1 VTSLLCSGHD
11 CSNLRTT
18 LLAVHEQKNERQE
31 TQTTRV
37 AWRFWATA
45 FVVCVGFAWTQV
57 VSAQTTST
65 EPAVASPVGAATI
78 APTST
83 EALPP
88 DVERIAAVT
97 TRAIVQQFLA
107 ENPNPR
113 KHVVDIT
120 SSGYADDETRP
131 ALRLAQVWV
140 GPNGAL
146 LELVGLPRKGVKH
159 SAVMRRDTLQV
170 RPYGGRA
177 ANVRAFEGV
186 TELRDR
192 RGGSALVVAPGETLY
207 LLTEPFDDYRPFS
220 LLHVNRNAEDSVY
233 FDRIDPRF
241 RERYDTMFAAAN
253 TPVAM
258 KDFLVEFAGND
269 PDKRAPRVFARLLN
283 EMRAQNSFEG
293 FYTAYLLMQDPDD
306 GMKAARLAQSN
317 DERMKLE
324 HLAIVGLVDKNR
336 LFKLELSVD
345 PSSASGGENTD
356 NNPFAAT
363 FNWLSGKDKVRTA
376 HRPIRGTLSI
386 QLQPSSPVKVKYGA
400 YTAKFRVTAV
410 APTESSK
417 AGLVLGRGGP
427 GEARVGR
434 DISIR
439 LDAGQ
444 SAASQRFDLGAM
456 RVAYYD
462 RGIFNGYTRERL
474 TGDIVVE
481 ARLIGVEI
489 AK

>member
-1 VTSLLCSGHD
+1 MPA
-11 CSNLRTT
+11 T
-18 LLAVHEQKNERQE
+18 LLPRHEMEIKQQAMQANRA
-31 TQTTRV
+31 
-37 AWRFWATA
+37 AWRLWATA
-45 FVVCVGFAWTQV
+45 FVVCAGCAWTQV
-57 VSAQTTST
+57 VSAQATPV
-65 EPAVASPVGAATI
+65 EPAVAPTMDAAAV
-78 APTST
+78 APASA

-88 DVERIAAVT
+88 DVERIAPVT
-97 TRAIVQQFLA
+97 TRAIVQTFLA
-107 ENPNPR
+107 ENPSPR
-113 KHVVDIT
+113 RHAVDIP
-120 SSGYADDETRP
+120 SSGYAEDETRP
-131 ALRLAQVWV
+131 ALRLVQIWV

-146 LELVGLPRKGVKH
+146 LEMVGLPRKGVKH

-186 TELRDR
+186 AELRDR

-269 PDKRAPRVFARLLN
+269 PDKRAPKVFARLLN

-293 FYTAYLLMQDPDD
+293 FYTAYLLTQDPDD
-306 GMKAARLAQSN
+306 GMKAARLAQST

-345 PSSASGGENTD
+345 PARASGGENTD
-356 NNPFAAT
+356 DNPFAAT
-363 FNWLSGKDKVRTA
+363 FNWFSGKDKVRVA

-386 QLQPSSPVKVKYGA
+386 QLQPSSPIKVKYGA
-400 YTAKFRVTAV
+400 YTARFRVTAV

-417 AGLVLGRGGP
+417 AGFVLGSGGP

-434 DISIR
+434 DISVR

-444 SAASQRFDLGAM
+444 NAASQRFDLGAM

-462 RGIFNGYTRERL
+462 RGLFNGYTRERL